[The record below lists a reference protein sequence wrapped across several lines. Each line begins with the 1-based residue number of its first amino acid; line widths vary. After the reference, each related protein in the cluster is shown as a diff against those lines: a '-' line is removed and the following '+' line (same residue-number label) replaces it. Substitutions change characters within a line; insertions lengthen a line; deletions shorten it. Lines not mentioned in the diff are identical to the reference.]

1 MNIQNSVAL
10 VTGANRGIGR
20 ELVIALANAGAAK
33 VYAAARDPD
42 TVADLVA
49 MDPARIV
56 AIRLDITSA
65 DQVATLISAAPD
77 VTLLINNAGVL
88 DFGTALDAPIEAVE
102 RNLAVNLYG
111 PLRTTRTLAPLI
123 AANGGGAVVNLL
135 SVVAL
140 ASMPG
145 LAAYNLSKAA
155 QHSLTQSFRAS
166 LRDLGIAVHG
176 VYPGPVDTDMAAG
189 IPFDKTAPADVAKAI
204 LEGVQA
210 GREDIFPDAMSA
222 QIEGIWFKDP
232 KGLEQQFA
240 AM

>member
-166 LRDLGIAVHG
+166 LRDLGIVVHG

>member
-1 MNIQNSVAL
+1 MNIQNSIAL

-20 ELVIALANAGAAK
+20 ELVLALANAGAAK
-33 VYAAARDPD
+33 VYAAARNPQ

-49 MDPARIV
+49 IDPARIV
-56 AIRLDITSA
+56 ALRLDITSA
-65 DQVATLISAAPD
+65 DHVAELTATAPD

-88 DFGTALDAPIEAVE
+88 DFGSALEAPIEAVE

-111 PLRTTRTLAPLI
+111 PLRTTRALAPVI
-123 AANGGGAVVNLL
+123 AANGGGGVVNLL

-155 QHSLTQSFRAS
+155 QHSLTQSFRAG
-166 LRDLGIAVHG
+166 LRDQGVAVHG

-189 IPFDKTAPADVAKAI
+189 IPFDKTSPGDVARAI

-222 QIEGIWFKDP
+222 QIEGVWFKDP